1 LVRSVGVI
9 LVNNSWI
16 QSLLESVKPG
26 FDPREP
32 IYVATLLAEPKEVSP
47 GGAPL
52 ILAFSCCDSV
62 YINTDLVNLS
72 DSAFYSILAHELTHL
87 LQGMNFNIS
96 APTTLDESLAYQTLI
111 EGDAGF
117 TAKLFCTNTELCEP
131 SKRIELPPNDP
142 RMALALFPYAYGEAF
157 VEALYEVGG
166 WSLVNRA
173 YGKPPPGARYVMWV
187 EDYLA
192 YLNGSAPIE
201 EPRLE
206 VGCSGGVEV
215 HRDRLG
221 SFYVYLLFSR
231 IEGGSPGLAGRLVSD
246 SIVLCNASNGYGVV
260 WRTMW
265 ADGEAAAEFFRL
277 YTELYRSLNGS
288 CIALDTEARCVLR
301 AAWGLVEADI
311 EVQRGVNEVL
321 YKALYTPRPVPSL
334 GGPNTVTV
342 TVTVRALNTPM
353 TVSVA
358 VLLLLLGL
366 AAGRIARRRSAGE
379 RES

>member
-1 LVRSVGVI
+1 
-9 LVNNSWI
+9 
-16 QSLLESVKPG
+16 LLESIKPG

-62 YINTDLVNLS
+62 YVNTDLVNLS
-72 DSAFYSILAHELTHL
+72 DPAFYSILAHELTHV
-87 LQGMNFNIS
+87 LQGMNFNTS

-117 TAKLFCTNTELCEP
+117 TAKLFCIATELCEP
-131 SKRIELPPNDP
+131 SKRVELPLNDP
-142 RMALALFPYAYGEAF
+142 RMAVALFPYAYGEAF

-166 WSLVNRA
+166 WGLVNRA
-173 YGKPPPGARYVMWV
+173 HEKPPPGTRYVIWV
-187 EDYLA
+187 EDYMA
-192 YLNGSAPIE
+192 YLNGSARIE

-231 IEGGSPGLAGRLVSD
+231 IEGGNPGLARGLVSD
-246 SIVLCNASNGYGVV
+246 SIALCNASNGYEVV
-260 WRTMW
+260 WRTRW
-265 ADGEAAAEFFRL
+265 ADGDTAAEFFHL

-288 CIALDTEARCVLR
+288 CIALGSVARCVLST
-301 AAWGLVEADI
+301 AWGIVEADI
-311 EVQRGVNEVL
+311 EVQREVNEAL
-321 YKALYTPRPVPSL
+321 YRALYTPKPVPSL
-334 GGPNTVTV
+334 GGPSTVTV
-342 TVTVRALNTPM
+342 TVTVRALNTPI
-353 TVSVA
+353 TVSA
-358 VLLLLLGL
+358 ALLFALLGL
-366 AAGRIARRRSAGE
+366 AAGHISKRRSAGGA
-379 RES
+379 